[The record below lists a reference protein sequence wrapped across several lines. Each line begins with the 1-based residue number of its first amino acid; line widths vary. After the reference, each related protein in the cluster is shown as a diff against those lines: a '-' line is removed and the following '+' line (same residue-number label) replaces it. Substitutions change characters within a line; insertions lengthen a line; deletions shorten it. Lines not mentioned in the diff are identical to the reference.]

1 MNGAEAIA
9 AAGFFAAVIAAVTQ
23 IGGIMR
29 ARIAARASSSPT
41 DVTGRLERI
50 ENAVDV
56 IALEVERISEGQRF
70 LTRVLAD
77 SGNPQARALLS
88 NHDAPAGASIPRGGA
103 SDPRLR

>member
-23 IGGIMR
+23 VGSIVR
-29 ARIAARASSSPT
+29 ARIAARAQKAP
-41 DVTGRLERI
+41 DDLGGRLDRI

-56 IALEVERISEGQRF
+56 IAVEVERISEGQRF

-77 SGNPQARALLS
+77 SGNREARALLAS
-88 NHDAPAGASIPRGGA
+88 SEEQPGASVSRRA
-103 SDPRLR
+103 SG

>member
-9 AAGFFAAVIAAVTQ
+9 AAGFFAAVIVAVTQ
-23 IGGIMR
+23 IGGIIR
-29 ARIAARASSSPT
+29 ARIAARSPIAPA
-41 DVTGRLERI
+41 DLAGRLERI

-70 LTRVLAD
+70 LTRVMAD
-77 SGNPQARALLS
+77 SGNPQARAMLS
-88 NHDAPAGASIPRGGA
+88 SRDGQAGLSGSRAGA

>member
-23 IGGIMR
+23 AGSIVR
-29 ARIAARASSSPT
+29 ARIAARAQKLPDDT
-41 DVTGRLERI
+41 AHRLERI

-56 IALEVERISEGQRF
+56 IAVEVERITEGQRF

-77 SGNPQARALLS
+77 SGNREARALLS
-88 NHDAPAGASIPRGGA
+88 AREEQPDSSSSGDRT